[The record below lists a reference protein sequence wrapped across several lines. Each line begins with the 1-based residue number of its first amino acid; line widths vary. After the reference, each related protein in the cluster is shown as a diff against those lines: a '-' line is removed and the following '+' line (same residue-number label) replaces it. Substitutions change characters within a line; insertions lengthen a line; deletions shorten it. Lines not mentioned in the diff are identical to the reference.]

1 MNAGHEVKGVVVNMS
16 KFPKSTNLKFSPLFL
31 LTLCYLP
38 VARLFWTPRTISL
51 PLNGTNDG
59 IAAHIW
65 AYIETCSTQ
74 TMDTGSSFTIIKSF
88 GSHLHDRRI
97 SINIIIGYD
106 PITIHKSISRRRYSS
121 PITRFW
127 GACFIIHSQSIH
139 LIHSIA
145 LSLSH
150 SCTHRTL
157 QACCLMVCTRTT
169 VFPCSIKCLWLS
181 LSLDE
186 NRKAFP
192 NTLSIFW
199 LFISFKDGRLWLAF
213 GVSGM

>member
-1 MNAGHEVKGVVVNMS
+1 MAWSGGVVVNIS

-38 VARLFWTPRTISL
+38 VARLFWTPRTTSL

-65 AYIETCSTQ
+65 AYTETCSTQ

-150 SCTHRTL
+150 SCTHT
-157 QACCLMVCTRTT
+157 
-169 VFPCSIKCLWLS
+169 
-181 LSLDE
+181 
-186 NRKAFP
+186 
-192 NTLSIFW
+192 
-199 LFISFKDGRLWLAF
+199 
-213 GVSGM
+213 SGMLSDGMHADDGISLLDQMFVVVFVTGRKSQSIS